1 RLAHFHNNHDS
12 KLKKEIVEGLIEFL
26 NDHNALVQL
35 FQTARD
41 KYMEAD
47 IPEFKVRL
55 YNVLGTRQY
64 ELPTT
69 ETVGAI
75 VFAQASDTENEFDLI
90 IEEHSHFP
98 QRVNKLHPCYMSLQ
112 FPLLFIYGEDGY
124 HKDMKLA
131 NVLGQST
138 KADKRFSMNMYY
150 SYQMHDRLN
159 HYSLLLRGGKL
170 FQQYIVTAYCAIEQ
184 NRLDYIRQKQSDI
197 RNEYLSGIYDAIV
210 RGDRDGSDL
219 GLRTVLTA
227 SFTGGPRYMYAH
239 YLDALAICRVHGS
252 PSFFITFTCN
262 AKWPEIEEFMEQF
275 PQLTTADRAD
285 IVDRVF
291 EKKVR
296 DYVISFVFKYR
307 WRRRTAEFQKR
318 GVPHCH
324 SLAWGG
330 REVGWARLPDPIVD
344 VASYSVVSE
353 LMIHGPCG
361 AVNMNASCMK
371 DGRTCNRHFPKA
383 YCDKTYIDKDGFVH
397 YRRRDDGIETQ
408 RQNVWLD
415 NRYVVPYNRTLCM
428 RYYAHINVEYCG
440 WTMLI
445 KYLFKYISKGTDRVV
460 ANVTK
465 PVAAVASTSNTP
477 SIHVDEIKNY
487 VEARYIGPHEACWR
501 ILDFPIHYRNP
512 PVQTLAVH
520 LENMQQITFRSK
532 DNLESVVNNPVK
544 KKTTLTEWLEY
555 NKYNTDGRHLTYLNF
570 PSEYTWHVSD
580 KYWQRRRYLN
590 KFCIG
595 RLTYVHPAA
604 GDLFYERM
612 LLCHQK
618 GCRSFAEIRT
628 LNGIT
633 YPTNKASCQALGLL
647 GGDEEWI
654 GAFQEAA
661 LSATTSELRKFFV
674 YILIFCNV
682 ADPMNL
688 WQRLWKDM
696 SDDIPRRLSKSLHIL
711 EVERN
716 EKKMKATILFDLEAM
731 LNSYSKTLKD
741 FGLPPPPEDMIP
753 ILQNKFLMEETN
765 YNPELLLK
773 ERNFLI
779 PKLNEDQRLIF
790 NEVTSAVKA
799 NVQKLIFVYGHGGT
813 GKTFLWKAIT
823 SALRLQEKIVLTV
836 ASSGIA
842 SLLLPAGRT
851 AHSRFQ
857 IPLNLQD
864 ESTCNIKKNSQLADL
879 LRHTNL
885 IIWDE
890 APMNDRR
897 CFEALDRCLKDILDS
912 PDVLFGGR
920 SIMLGGDFRQTLP
933 QPGMTED
940 KKAQIEGFSS
950 WLLNIGDGTIGTV
963 DSTDTQDTFNVD
975 IPKELCISDSD
986 MALDELI
993 NFIYDASTFQTP
1005 TISDLQKKVI
1015 VCPKNES
1022 ADMINARVL
1031 TRLNTKLHVYLSSDE
1046 AIPHGNDG
1054 GETELLYPTEYLNSL
1069 TFAGLPPHRLE
1080 LKVGTPIILLRN
1092 LNITGG
1098 LCNGTRMIVTQLLSK
1113 VIEARIITGTRTSEK
1128 VFLPR
1133 IPLINRDLQLPF
1145 IFKRK
1150 QFPVKVQMTEADKT
1164 LSHSADKGK
1173 LPLVEANPI
1182 SLAQLTP
1189 TDVNKTIEARV
1200 YRKWI
1205 AKNVKTQETSNFCAI
1220 LLDREG
1226 NAIQANMNL
1235 SDKDYFDQHLQLNNA
1250 YRISRFRC
1258 TKTKLWDRTLPNDT
1272 TLLFGQYTSIIPIS
1286 NAGFPEHHFNFIA
1299 YNEVDDRANIT
1310 GAPLAGEAT
1319 RTRRTRRIIDIQ
1331 NLDGVNL
1338 PFLIWGEAA
1347 ENFDMNEYATLQKPV
1362 IIAVSSAWENKR
1374 YGVLQL
1380 SSTSAT
1386 HFYLNPNIPEVHYI
1400 LSVYA
1405 NFINPTPALEI
1416 QREAC
1421 SSQIDEQ
1428 MRNCHTIESLL
1439 SVNPQHYEQ
1448 INFTTQAALLEVTA
1462 PNGWYY
1468 RKCNACNIKVSENS
1482 DISLCPNH
1490 GPQPTPNY
1498 GYCFKAVIHD
1508 GTATTTLTC
1517 FSPEAHTFVPDCN
1530 MLLAS
1535 TEDKDTHHVPL
1546 ALKQAEGQTYIF
1558 QYRFGKKA
1566 RPGYPNFTLTAV
1578 LKNTA
1583 PPLLALPSAETA
1595 ASPPAKKI
1603 HQIPKNHLHLLKTLQ
1618 KMKHITLKPK
1628 RNH

>member
-1 RLAHFHNNHDS
+1 MKTKNKPTKRKLPVDVSVECDEGAMPKKQCLDSSEKFCVNSTVDTAIAALKPSVIGNKLACSVTHGSQVSANESTIKLQPKPSTHEESDIVKQSRKCWKQSTPASSIGNSSSMSIANVNYSNAYPIDQEDSSSNTNIKCTPTRKNIGLNIATNGNDPTAGIHIDNDDPYAVGIPSARSIKQRRFRKRKSLDSTVRYQTRRVKQQLTSEKVLYVPTPTSSHQHTNSRNVTNQVTLDDNYCNKQLPMEDKPQNFLPDESLSLCGKRQTKETTIDDDYRKKQQPMKKNEQDLLTDEGLSLSSKHQIKGKQYITVANNCCKKQRLTKEKQQDFLTNEVSSDCSKHQTKGKQRIRRWRKIYADSIGTHYLNQDSISTLNSIPLEYIHLGQCTCVCRYCGAMFWECEKVDSASYGKASAYNKCCYRGRTVLRPPPEYPQYIKELYNDAHFMDNIRAYNQMFSMTSLGANIDNSVNTGKGPYVFRVSGQIYHWIGSMCPDEGKPPRFLQLYICDTTNEVNNRLAHFHNNHDS

-26 NDHNALVQL
+26 DDHNALVQL
-35 FQTARD
+35 FRTARD

-64 ELPTT
+64 ELPTA

-90 IEEHSHFP
+90 VEEHSHFP

-138 KADKRFSMNMYY
+138 KADKRLSMNMYY

-197 RNEYLSGIYDAIV
+197 RNEYLSGIYDAIF

-227 SFTGGPRYMYAH
+227 SFTGGPRYIYAH

-296 DYVISFVFKYR
+296 DYVNFVRNSNTFGDV
-307 WRRRTAEFQKR
+307 TAVLYTIEFQKR
-318 GVPHCH
+318 GLPHCH
-324 SLAWGG
+324 SLLWVSGPSKVQQDIDVDKYVSA
-330 REVGWARLPDPIVD
+330 ELPDPIVD
-344 VASYSVVSE
+344 IAGYSVVSE

-661 LSATTSELRKFFV
+661 AGIHIDNGDPYAIGIPSA
-674 YILIFCNV
+674 
-682 ADPMNL
+682 
-688 WQRLWKDM
+688 
-696 SDDIPRRLSKSLHIL
+696 
-711 EVERN
+711 
-716 EKKMKATILFDLEAM
+716 
-731 LNSYSKTLKD
+731 
-741 FGLPPPPEDMIP
+741 
-753 ILQNKFLMEETN
+753 
-765 YNPELLLK
+765 
-773 ERNFLI
+773 
-779 PKLNEDQRLIF
+779 
-790 NEVTSAVKA
+790 
-799 NVQKLIFVYGHGGT
+799 
-813 GKTFLWKAIT
+813 
-823 SALRLQEKIVLTV
+823 
-836 ASSGIA
+836 
-842 SLLLPAGRT
+842 
-851 AHSRFQ
+851 
-857 IPLNLQD
+857 
-864 ESTCNIKKNSQLADL
+864 
-879 LRHTNL
+879 
-885 IIWDE
+885 
-890 APMNDRR
+890 
-897 CFEALDRCLKDILDS
+897 
-912 PDVLFGGR
+912 R
-920 SIMLGGDFRQTLP
+920 SIEHRRFRKR
-933 QPGMTED
+933 ES
-940 KKAQIEGFSS
+940 I
-950 WLLNIGDGTIGTV
+950 
-963 DSTDTQDTFNVD
+963 DSTVR
-975 IPKELCISDSD
+975 
-986 MALDELI
+986 
-993 NFIYDASTFQTP
+993 YQTR
-1005 TISDLQKKVI
+1005 
-1015 VCPKNES
+1015 
-1022 ADMINARVL
+1022 RV
-1031 TRLNTKLHVYLSSDE
+1031 KQ
-1046 AIPHGNDG
+1046 
-1054 GETELLYPTEYLNSL
+1054 
-1069 TFAGLPPHRLE
+1069 
-1080 LKVGTPIILLRN
+1080 
-1092 LNITGG
+1092 
-1098 LCNGTRMIVTQLLSK
+1098 QL
-1113 VIEARIITGTRTSEK
+1113 TSEK
-1128 VFLPR
+1128 VSYVSTPTSNHQHTNLRNATKLTFHDNCCKKQPPMEEKPQNFLTDEGPSLCLKR
-1133 IPLINRDLQLPF
+1133 QTKEITVANNCCKKQWSTKEKQQNFLTNEGSSQCPKHQTKGKNRIRRWRKIYADPIGTHYLNEDSISTSNSIPLEYTHLGQCTCVCRYCGAMF
-1145 IFKRK
+1145 WECE
-1150 QFPVKVQMTEADKT
+1150 KVVCIICQMTEANKT
-1164 LSHSADKGK
+1164 LSHPADKGK

-1182 SLAQLTP
+1182 SLAQLNP
-1189 TDVNKTIEARV
+1189 TDVNKTIEAR
-1200 YRKWI
+1200 
-1205 AKNVKTQETSNFCAI
+1205 
-1220 LLDREG
+1220 G

-1235 SDKDYFDQHLQLNNA
+1235 SDTDYFDQQLQLNNA
-1250 YRISRFRC
+1250 YRISRFMC
-1258 TKTKLWDRTLPNDT
+1258 TKTKLWDRTLPNNT
-1272 TLLFGQYTSIIPIS
+1272 TLLFGKYTSIIPIS
-1286 NAGFPEHHFNFIA
+1286 NAGFPDHHFNFIA
-1299 YNEVDDRANIT
+1299 YNEVDERANVT
-1310 GAPLAGEAT
+1310 GAPLTNYIGCIYRISNPLITGEAT

-1331 NLDGVNL
+1331 NLEK
-1338 PFLIWGEAA
+1338 FC
-1347 ENFDMNEYATLQKPV
+1347 MNEYATLQKPV
-1362 IIAVSSAWENKR
+1362 IIAA
-1374 YGVLQL
+1374 LQL
-1380 SSTSAT
+1380 SATSAT
-1386 HFYLNPNIPEVHYI
+1386 HYYLNPNIPEANYI

-1405 NFINPTPALEI
+1405 DLIDPTPALEI
-1416 QREAC
+1416 
-1421 SSQIDEQ
+1421 
-1428 MRNCHTIESLL
+1428 
-1439 SVNPQHYEQ
+1439 
-1448 INFTTQAALLEVTA
+1448 
-1462 PNGWYY
+1462 
-1468 RKCNACNIKVSENS
+1468 
-1482 DISLCPNH
+1482 
-1490 GPQPTPNY
+1490 
-1498 GYCFKAVIHD
+1498 
-1508 GTATTTLTC
+1508 
-1517 FSPEAHTFVPDCN
+1517 
-1530 MLLAS
+1530 
-1535 TEDKDTHHVPL
+1535 
-1546 ALKQAEGQTYIF
+1546 
-1558 QYRFGKKA
+1558 
-1566 RPGYPNFTLTAV
+1566 
-1578 LKNTA
+1578 
-1583 PPLLALPSAETA
+1583 
-1595 ASPPAKKI
+1595 
-1603 HQIPKNHLHLLKTLQ
+1603 
-1618 KMKHITLKPK
+1618 
-1628 RNH
+1628 